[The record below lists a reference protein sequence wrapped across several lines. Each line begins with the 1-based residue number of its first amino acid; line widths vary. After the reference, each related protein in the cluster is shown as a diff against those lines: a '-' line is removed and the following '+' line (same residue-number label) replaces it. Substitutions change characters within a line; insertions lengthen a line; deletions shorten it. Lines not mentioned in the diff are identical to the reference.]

1 MLDPLSIF
9 KQSLLKKVKVMD
21 KTFTFDLSKPLKSLN
36 KVDILVNG
44 LKAVENLNLTDFG
57 EVKQSIERGLTEQEA
72 IKQEIE
78 SWEPEV
84 INILVNKYI
93 ELLKKQEP
101 IDFKKL
107 PDLRIYWKLRKIFSK
122 EEIDNFS
129 DIDYQWAIFNLQED
143 VKEEDEFDDRNL
155 EKRKMWMNLDLFKHF
170 NKVEEQK
177 KAEEQENKLL
187 IQKLMEK
194 QGLKSDNYEIE
205 LVEEEDIPTVIEEE

>member
-57 EVKQSIERGLTEQEA
+57 EVKQGIERGLTEQDA
-72 IKQEIE
+72 IKEEIE

-129 DIDYQWAIFNLQED
+129 DIDYQWAIWNLQED
-143 VKEEDEFDDRNL
+143 FKEEDEFDDRQL
-155 EKRKMWMNLDLFKHF
+155 EKRKPWYSIELFKHIHE
-170 NKVEEQK
+170 VEEQK

-194 QGLKSDNYEIE
+194 QGIDSNNYEIE
-205 LVEEEDIPTVIEEE
+205 LVEEEDIPTIIEEQ

>member
-9 KQSLLKKVKVMD
+9 KQSLLKEVKVMD

-44 LKAVENLNLTDFG
+44 LKAVENLNLSDFG
-57 EVKQSIERGLTEQEA
+57 EVKQGIERGLKEQDA

-84 INILVNKYI
+84 IGILVNKYI

-129 DIDYQWAIFNLQED
+129 DIDYQWAIWNLQED
-143 VKEEDEFDDRNL
+143 FKEKDEFDDRAL
-155 EKRKMWMNLDLFKHF
+155 EKRKPWYSIELFNHIHKQD
-170 NKVEEQK
+170 EQK
-177 KAEEQENKLL
+177 KAEENENKLL

-205 LVEEEDIPTVIEEE
+205 LIEEEDIPTVIEED

>member
-57 EVKQSIERGLTEQEA
+57 EVKQGIERGLTEQEA
-72 IKQEIE
+72 IKEEISSWEIE
-78 SWEPEV
+78 I
-84 INILVNKYI
+84 INILVGKYI
-93 ELLKKQEP
+93 ELLKAQEP
-101 IDFKKL
+101 IDFKKM

-122 EEIDNFS
+122 EEIDNWS
-129 DIDYQWAIFNLQED
+129 QIDYDWAVWNLQQD
-143 VKEEDEFDDRNL
+143 FIDKDEFDDRQL
-155 EKRKMWMNLDLFKHF
+155 EKRKPWYSVDLYNHIH
-170 NKVEEQK
+170 KVEEQK
-177 KAEEQENKLL
+177 KSEEQENKLL

-194 QGLKSDNYEIE
+194 QGIDSNNYEIE
-205 LVEEEDIPTVIEEE
+205 LVEEEDIPTVIEEQ

>member
-21 KTFTFDLSKPLKSLN
+21 RTFTFDLSKPLKSLN

-57 EVKQSIERGLTEQEA
+57 EVKQGIERGLTEQDA

-122 EEIDNFS
+122 EEIQEFS
-129 DIDYQWAIFNLQED
+129 QIDYDWAIWNLQED
-143 VKEEDEFDDRNL
+143 FKEEDEFDDRQL
-155 EKRKMWMNLDLFKHF
+155 EKRKPWYSVDLYNHI

-177 KAEEQENKLL
+177 KSEEQENKLL

-194 QGLKSDNYEIE
+194 QGIDSNNYEIE
-205 LVEEEDIPTVIEEE
+205 LVEEEDIPTVIEEK

>member
-44 LKAVENLNLTDFG
+44 LKAVENLNLTDFN
-57 EVKQSIERGLTEQEA
+57 EVKQCIERGLTEQDA

-122 EEIDNFS
+122 EEIDS
-129 DIDYQWAIFNLQED
+129 WSSIDYDWAIWNLQED
-143 VKEEDEFDDRNL
+143 FKEEDEFDDRQL
-155 EKRKMWMNLDLFKHF
+155 EKRKPWYSIELFNHIH
-170 NKVEEQK
+170 KVEEQK
-177 KAEEQENKLL
+177 KSEEQENKLL

-205 LVEEEDIPTVIEEE
+205 LVEEEDIPTIIEEK

>member
-44 LKAVENLNLTDFG
+44 LKAVENLNLTDFN
-57 EVKQSIERGLTEQEA
+57 EVKQCIERGLTEQDA

-129 DIDYQWAIFNLQED
+129 DIDYQWAIWNLQED
-143 VKEEDEFDDRNL
+143 FKEKDEFDDRQL
-155 EKRKMWMNLDLFKHF
+155 EKRKPWYSIELFNHIH
-170 NKVEEQK
+170 KVEEQK
-177 KAEEQENKLL
+177 KSEEQENKLL

-194 QGLKSDNYEIE
+194 QGLKDSNFEIE
-205 LVEEEDIPTVIEEE
+205 LIEEEDIPTVIEEE

>member
-57 EVKQSIERGLTEQEA
+57 EVKQGIERGLTEQEA
-72 IKQEIE
+72 IKEEISSWEIE
-78 SWEPEV
+78 I
-84 INILVNKYI
+84 INILVGKYI
-93 ELLKKQEP
+93 ELLKAQEP
-101 IDFKKL
+101 IDFKKM

-122 EEIDNFS
+122 EEIDNWS
-129 DIDYQWAIFNLQED
+129 QIDYDWAVWNLQQD
-143 VKEEDEFDDRNL
+143 FIDKDEFDDRQL
-155 EKRKMWMNLDLFKHF
+155 EKRKPWYSVDLYNHIH
-170 NKVEEQK
+170 KVEEQK
-177 KAEEQENKLL
+177 KSEEQENKLL

-194 QGLKSDNYEIE
+194 QGIDSNNYEIE
-205 LVEEEDIPTVIEEE
+205 LVEEEDIPTVIEEK

>member
-44 LKAVENLNLTDFG
+44 LKAVENLNLTDFS
-57 EVKQSIERGLTEQEA
+57 EVKQGIERGLIEQDA

-122 EEIDNFS
+122 EEIDS
-129 DIDYQWAIFNLQED
+129 WSSIDYDWAIWNLQED
-143 VKEEDEFDDRNL
+143 FKEKDEFDDRNL
-155 EKRKMWMNLDLFKHF
+155 EKRKIWMNLDLFKHF

-194 QGLKSDNYEIE
+194 QGLKDSNFEIE

>member
-1 MLDPLSIF
+1 
-9 KQSLLKKVKVMD
+9 MD

-36 KVDILVNG
+36 KVDILVDG
-44 LKAVENLNLTDFG
+44 LKAVENLNLSDFN
-57 EVKQSIERGLTEQEA
+57 EVKQGIERGLTEQEA

-122 EEIDNFS
+122 EEIDS
-129 DIDYQWAIFNLQED
+129 WSSIDYDWAIWNLQQD
-143 VKEEDEFDDRNL
+143 FIDKDEFDDRAL
-155 EKRKMWMNLDLFKHF
+155 EKRKMWMNFDLFKHF

-194 QGLKSDNYEIE
+194 QGLKDSNFEIE
-205 LVEEEDIPTVIEEE
+205 LVENEDIPTVIEEE

>member
-36 KVDILVNG
+36 KVDILVSG

-57 EVKQSIERGLTEQEA
+57 EVKKDIKRGLTEQEA

-93 ELLKKQEP
+93 ELLKAQEP
-101 IDFKKL
+101 IDFKKM
-107 PDLRIYWKLRKIFSK
+107 PDLRIYWKLRKIFTK
-122 EEIDNFS
+122 EEIDNWS
-129 DIDYQWAIFNLQED
+129 QIDYDWAIWNLQED
-143 VKEEDEFDDRNL
+143 LKEEDEFDDRQL
-155 EKRKMWMNLDLFKHF
+155 EKRKPWYSIELFKHIHE
-170 NKVEEQK
+170 VEEQK
-177 KAEEQENKLL
+177 KSEEQENKLL

-194 QGLKSDNYEIE
+194 QGIDSNNYEIE
-205 LVEEEDIPTVIEEE
+205 LVEDEDIPTVIEEE

>member
-36 KVDILVNG
+36 KVHILVNG

-57 EVKQSIERGLTEQEA
+57 EVKQGIERGLTEQDA

-155 EKRKMWMNLDLFKHF
+155 EKRKMWMNLDLFKYF

-205 LVEEEDIPTVIEEE
+205 LIEEEDIPTVIEEE

>member
-9 KQSLLKKVKVMD
+9 KQSLLKKVKVMN

-44 LKAVENLNLTDFG
+44 LKAIENLNLTDFG
-57 EVKQSIERGLTEQEA
+57 EVKQGIERGLAEQDA

-129 DIDYQWAIFNLQED
+129 DIDYQWAIWNLQED
-143 VKEEDEFDDRNL
+143 LKEEDEFDDRQL
-155 EKRKMWMNLDLFKHF
+155 EKRKPWYSIELFNHIH
-170 NKVEEQK
+170 KVEEQK

-194 QGLKSDNYEIE
+194 QGIDSNNYEIE

>member
-9 KQSLLKKVKVMD
+9 KQSLLKKVKVMN

-44 LKAVENLNLTDFG
+44 LKAIENLNLTDFG
-57 EVKQSIERGLTEQEA
+57 EVKQGIERGLAEQDA

-129 DIDYQWAIFNLQED
+129 DIDDQWAIWNLQED
-143 VKEEDEFDDRNL
+143 LKEEDEFDDRQL
-155 EKRKMWMNLDLFKHF
+155 EKRKPWYSIELFNHIH
-170 NKVEEQK
+170 KVEEQK

-194 QGLKSDNYEIE
+194 QGIDSNNYEIE

>member
-44 LKAVENLNLTDFG
+44 LKAVENLNLTDFS
-57 EVKQSIERGLTEQEA
+57 EVKQSIERGLTEQDA

-78 SWEPEV
+78 SWEPEI

-93 ELLKKQEP
+93 ELLKNQEP

-129 DIDYQWAIFNLQED
+129 DIDYQWAIWNLQED
-143 VKEEDEFDDRNL
+143 FKEKDEFDDRQL
-155 EKRKMWMNLDLFKHF
+155 EKRKPWYSIELFNHIH
-170 NKVEEQK
+170 KVEEQK
-177 KAEEQENKLL
+177 KSEEQENKLL

-194 QGLKSDNYEIE
+194 QGIDSNNYEIE
-205 LVEEEDIPTVIEEE
+205 LVEEEDIPTVIEEK

>member
-36 KVDILVNG
+36 KVDILVDG
-44 LKAVENLNLTDFG
+44 LKAVENLNLTDFS

-143 VKEEDEFDDRNL
+143 FKEKDEFDDRNL
-155 EKRKMWMNLDLFKHF
+155 EKRKIWMNLDLFKHF

-205 LVEEEDIPTVIEEE
+205 LVEEEDIPTIIEEE

>member
-1 MLDPLSIF
+1 
-9 KQSLLKKVKVMD
+9 MD

-44 LKAVENLNLTDFG
+44 LKAVENLNLSDFN
-57 EVKQSIERGLTEQEA
+57 EVKQSIERGLTEQDA

-101 IDFKKL
+101 VDFKKL

-122 EEIDNFS
+122 EEIDS
-129 DIDYQWAIFNLQED
+129 WSSIDYDWAVWNLQQD
-143 VKEEDEFDDRNL
+143 FIDKDEFDDRNL
-155 EKRKMWMNLDLFKHF
+155 EKRKMWMNFDLFKNI
-170 NKVEEQK
+170 NKQEEQK
-177 KAEEQENKLL
+177 KQQEQENKLL
-187 IQKLMEK
+187 IQKMMEQ
-194 QGLKSDNYEIE
+194 QGINSNNYEIE
-205 LVEEEDIPTVIEEE
+205 LVEDEDIPTVIEEK

>member
-44 LKAVENLNLTDFG
+44 LKAVENVNLSDFG
-57 EVKQSIERGLTEQEA
+57 EVKQNVERGLTEQDA

-84 INILVNKYI
+84 INILVNKYV

-122 EEIDNFS
+122 EEIDS
-129 DIDYQWAIFNLQED
+129 WSSIDYDWAIWNLHQD
-143 VKEEDEFDDRNL
+143 FIDKDEFDNRNL
-155 EKRKMWMNLDLFKHF
+155 EKRKMWMNFDLFKHI

-177 KAEEQENKLL
+177 KSEEQENKLL

-205 LVEEEDIPTVIEEE
+205 LVEDEDIPTVIEEE

>member
-1 MLDPLSIF
+1 
-9 KQSLLKKVKVMD
+9 MD

-44 LKAVENLNLTDFG
+44 LKSVENLNLTDFS
-57 EVKQSIERGLTEQEA
+57 EVKQGIERGLTEQEA

-129 DIDYQWAIFNLQED
+129 DIDYQWAIWNLQED
-143 VKEEDEFDDRNL
+143 FKEEDEFDDRQL
-155 EKRKMWMNLDLFKHF
+155 EKRKPWYSIELFKHIH
-170 NKVEEQK
+170 KVEEQK
-177 KAEEQENKLL
+177 KSEEQENKLL

-194 QGLKSDNYEIE
+194 QGINSNNYEIE

>member
-36 KVDILVNG
+36 KVDILANG

-57 EVKQSIERGLTEQEA
+57 EVKQGIERGLTEQEA

-101 IDFKKL
+101 VDFKKL

-129 DIDYQWAIFNLQED
+129 DIDYQWAIWNLQED
-143 VKEEDEFDDRNL
+143 FKEEDEFDDRNL